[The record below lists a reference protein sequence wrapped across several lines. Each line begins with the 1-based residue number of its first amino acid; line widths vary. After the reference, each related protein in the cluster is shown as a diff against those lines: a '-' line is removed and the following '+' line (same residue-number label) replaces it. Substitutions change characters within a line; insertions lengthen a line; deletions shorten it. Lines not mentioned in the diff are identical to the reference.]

1 MAIKFTNN
9 AYSTLASGITN
20 SATSITLTTG
30 EGARFPTLTGVH
42 YFLATLIDA
51 SNNLEIVKCTSR
63 STDVLTVVRA
73 QESTTARA
81 YATGDRIELRIT
93 AGVLEALYDD
103 TTIGGATG
111 ADFNDSVKLRFGA
124 APDLEIY
131 HDTNHSYVTDIG
143 TGNLKLGGSQV
154 DIVGTAE
161 TMATFVDDGAVTLYH
176 NNVAKVATTA
186 NGLTVTGTAIATT
199 STAGSQTGNV
209 TLDFAANQNFV
220 LTMTGNVTL
229 VNPTTEQVGQSG
241 FIAFIQDGT
250 GSRLLITTATDYE
263 TVGGTA
269 ITLTTTA
276 SATDIVPYLVV
287 ASGRVL
293 LGTPQLAF
301 A

>member
-1 MAIKFTNN
+1 MAIQFANN
-9 AYSTLASGITN
+9 AYSTLASGITD

-73 QESTTARA
+73 QESTTGRA
-81 YATGDRIELRIT
+81 YITGDRIELRIT
-93 AGVLEALYDD
+93 AGVLDALYDD

-124 APDLEIY
+124 LPDLEIY
-131 HDTNHSYVTDIG
+131 HDASHSYVTDIG

-176 NNVAKVATTA
+176 NDVAKIATTA

-199 STAGSQTGNV
+199 DTDATNAGTV
-209 TLDFAANQNFV
+209 DLDFAAKQNFV
-220 LTMTGNVTL
+220 LTLTGNITSL
-229 VNPTTEQVGQSG
+229 TASNEQVGQSG

-250 GSRLLITTATDYE
+250 GSRTVALHGDYE
-263 TVGGTA
+263 TAATA
-269 ITLTTTA
+269 GLTLTATA
-276 SATDIVPYLVV
+276 AAVDLVPYVV
-287 ASGRVL
+287 IAASRIL

-301 A
+301 G